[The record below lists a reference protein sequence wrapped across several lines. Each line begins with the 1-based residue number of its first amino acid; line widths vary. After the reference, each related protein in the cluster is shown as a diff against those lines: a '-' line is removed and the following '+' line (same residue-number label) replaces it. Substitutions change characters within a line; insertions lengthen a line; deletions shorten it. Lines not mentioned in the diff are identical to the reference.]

1 MELSG
6 AYLLESLE
14 QKRQVEI
21 WEGISEKEGYLRPFL
36 MEPEGDYSENH
47 IWVISGKNVKD
58 WHQKNPAFGQKYFP
72 QKMLL
77 VISQLDEGVKQILSE
92 QPWKKPYIA
101 VRGDVG
107 VAELLNDLQ
116 KIFDQCEIWKEKLE
130 ELTVKNAPMEELLKA
145 SVKIL
150 GNPLMVMSMDFVLAA
165 EVGMRDMPS
174 KFRLYSE
181 SGVNIEQMNA
191 LLQDERF
198 QKMKTEKEPVLFPS
212 YVAGYRSMNL
222 NLFPKDKIT
231 HRIVLMENRKKIT
244 SGDACLLKILGSY
257 VEILLN
263 RENMA
268 DKKDDLDNV
277 FWTLMSDRSADYL
290 KISERLEDLGWSA
303 KHEYFCC
310 VLQIAGKEQKSMTSG
325 VVCNYLKRE
334 FPDSSSF
341 VYEEKVVCFFNLH
354 KLRLDADEV
363 EHRLAPFI
371 RDSFLMAG
379 YSRVMTGH
387 MYLRRQYEQAK
398 IALEVGRRKK
408 SYQWI
413 HRFNQAALPYI
424 LEQAVKR
431 LPAQMVCEEHLLKLK
446 ELDEKQHT
454 DYMLTLRTYLELN
467 LNATQTANA
476 LFIHRSTFLY
486 RLEKIKEILDSNLE
500 DPDEIFYLNLSFRLL
515 GEAEDE
521 E

>member
-1 MELSG
+1 MKLSG
-6 AYLLESLE
+6 AYLLEMLE
-14 QKRQVEI
+14 QKRQVEK
-21 WEGISEKEGYLRPFL
+21 WEGVSEKEGYLRPFL
-36 MEPEGDYSENH
+36 MNLEDEYMEEH
-47 IWVISGKNVKD
+47 IWVVSGEHIKN
-58 WHQKNPAFGQKYFP
+58 WASEHNHLP

-77 VISQLDEGVKQILSE
+77 VICNMDEEAEQILSKRF
-92 QPWKKPYIA
+92 WKKPYIA
-101 VRGDVG
+101 LGG
-107 VAELLNDLQ
+107 EAKVAEILNDLQ
-116 KIFDQCEIWKEKLE
+116 KIFDQCEEWKSRLE

-150 GNPLMVMSMDFVLAA
+150 GNPVLVMSMDFVLTA
-165 EVGMRDMPS
+165 EAGLKDVPPQL
-174 KFRLYSE
+174 RLFSE

-191 LLQDERF
+191 LLQDDRF
-198 QKMKTEKEPVLFPS
+198 QNMKAEKEPVIFPS
-212 YVAGYRSMNL
+212 YVVGYCSMNL

-231 HRIVLMENRKKIT
+231 HRIVLIENGKEIT
-244 SGDACLLKILGSY
+244 KGDGCLLKILGYY

-263 RENMA
+263 RESMEG
-268 DKKDDLDNV
+268 KKDDLDNV

-310 VLQIAGKEQKSMTSG
+310 VLQIAGKEQKSMTSS
-325 VVCNYLKRE
+325 VVCNYLKRK

-341 VYEEKVVCFFNLH
+341 LYEENVVCFFNLN
-354 KLRLDADEV
+354 KLELDADEV
-363 EHRLAPFI
+363 QHRLVPFI

-379 YSRVMTGH
+379 YSRVMKGH
-387 MYLRRQYEQAK
+387 MYLRRQYEQAM
-398 IALEVGRRKK
+398 IALDVGRREKP
-408 SYQWI
+408 YQWV

-446 ELDEKQHT
+446 EMDETHHT
-454 DYMLTLRTYLELN
+454 DYMLTLRTYLEQN

-486 RLEKIKEILDSNLE
+486 RLEKIKEILDSNLD

-515 GEAEDE
+515 GEE
-521 E
+521 ENEG

>member
-6 AYLLESLE
+6 AYLLESLK
-14 QKRQVEI
+14 QKRQVEV

-36 MEPEGDYSENH
+36 MEQEGNETENH
-47 IWVISGKNVKD
+47 IWVVSGESIKKWHKNTC
-58 WHQKNPAFGQKYFP
+58 AFGQKRLP
-72 QKMLL
+72 QRMLL
-77 VISQLDEGVKQILSE
+77 VISHLDEDVKQILSE
-92 QPWKKPYIA
+92 QSLTKPYIA
-101 VRGDVG
+101 LGGETG

-116 KIFDQCEIWKEKLE
+116 KIFDQCEEWKNRLE
-130 ELTVKNAPMEELLKA
+130 ELTMKNAPIEELLKA
-145 SVKIL
+145 SMKIL

-165 EVGMRDMPS
+165 EVGMQDMPP
-174 KFRLYSE
+174 KFQLFSE

-191 LLQDERF
+191 LLQDDGF
-198 QKMKTEKEPVLFPS
+198 QKMKTEREPVLFPS
-212 YVAGYRSMNL
+212 YVSGYRSMNL
-222 NLFPKDKIT
+222 NLFPKDKIA
-231 HRIVLMENRKKIT
+231 HRIVLMENRKEIT
-244 SGDACLLKILGSY
+244 SGDGCLLKILGSY

-263 RENMA
+263 RESMA
-268 DKKDDLDNV
+268 GKKDDLDNV
-277 FWTLMSDRSADYL
+277 FWTLVSDRSADYV
-290 KISERLEDLGWSA
+290 KISGRLEDLGWSA
-303 KHEYFCC
+303 RHEYFCC
-310 VLQIAGKEQKSMTSG
+310 VLQIAGKEQKSMTSS

-341 VYEEKVVCFFNLH
+341 LYEEKVVCFFNLS
-354 KLRLDADEV
+354 KLGQDADEV
-363 EHRLAPFI
+363 EYRLAPFI

-398 IALEVGRRKK
+398 IALDVGHRKK

-515 GEAEDE
+515 GEEEDE
-521 E
+521 G